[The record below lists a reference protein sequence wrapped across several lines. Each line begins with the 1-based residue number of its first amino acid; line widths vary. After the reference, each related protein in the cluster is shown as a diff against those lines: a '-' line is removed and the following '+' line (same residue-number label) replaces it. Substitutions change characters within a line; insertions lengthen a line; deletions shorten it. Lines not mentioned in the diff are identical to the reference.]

1 MSHNLWH
8 ITLKV
13 VTSWFWIL
21 VTELR
26 YWWQVCHQHLWL
38 QNFVSNT
45 RHQHRWTPIW
55 VNLHNL
61 VYCIWNMMSKI
72 LKFNIRLWSQ
82 RGPLCTFE
90 LDEHICGDSLWD
102 PIVGSLSSMLF
113 SRFSSSWP
121 FDLGYRI
128 AMKYV

>member
-1 MSHNLWH
+1 MTDNTEGGDFL
-8 ITLKV
+8 ILNFGDRIKILM
-13 VTSWFWIL
+13 TSLSPTPQTSKFRL
-21 VTELR
+21 
-26 YWWQVCHQHLWL
+26 
-38 QNFVSNT
+38 NT
-45 RHQHRWTPIW
+45 CHQHRWTPIW

-102 PIVGSLSSMLF
+102 PIVGSLGSMHF

-121 FDLGYRI
+121 FSLDPWCMWLCDI
-128 AMKYV
+128 DSF